1 MTDHPRSVQV
11 VITAGPREAD
21 KALLGLRAAL
31 AAAAGGLHTDVF
43 LTLEATDWAC
53 RDRFVD
59 GAERAHEAIDQL
71 QALGATVTVCSA
83 CATDRCSE
91 DRDTATGATAVAT
104 RSGIALL
111 GLTTLMDRLAD
122 GVPTITF

>member
-59 GAERAHEAIDQL
+59 GAEPAHDAIDQL

-91 DRDTATGATAVAT
+91 NRDTATGATAVAT